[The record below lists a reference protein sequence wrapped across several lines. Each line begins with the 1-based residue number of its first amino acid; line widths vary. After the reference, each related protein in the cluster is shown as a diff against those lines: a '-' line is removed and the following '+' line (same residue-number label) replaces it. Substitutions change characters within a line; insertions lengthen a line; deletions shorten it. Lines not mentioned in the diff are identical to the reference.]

1 MFVFCGWGGNG
12 WGRAPRGA
20 RGLKYPFPS
29 TSASQNLSRPARGA
43 WIEIRIFAGH
53 GLPTGSRAPRGARGL
68 KSGPG
73 GAADLRVLSRP
84 ARGAWIEIMPL
95 TAIALQR
102 RVAPREGRV
111 GEEAID

>member
-1 MFVFCGWGGNG
+1 MKCPEKLIGFT
-12 WGRAPRGA
+12 ATP
-20 RGLKYPFPS
+20 K
-29 TSASQNLSRPARGA
+29 
-43 WIEIRIFAGH
+43 
-53 GLPTGSRAPRGARGL
+53 
-68 KSGPG
+68 
-73 GAADLRVLSRP
+73 SRP